1 MKRQNLWLIV
11 AVLLI
16 SVLPLVGASWFVP
29 EGQGESAASFGGADE
44 KAQQAIREIAPNY
57 QPWFA
62 PLMEPASGEIA
73 SLLFAL
79 QAALGAGFIGYWLG
93 CAVTR
98 DRLRR
103 ESSAQAA
110 TEEQGGHA
118 D

>member
-1 MKRQNLWLIV
+1 MKKQNLCLIV

-16 SVLPLVGASWFVP
+16 SILPLVGASWLVP
-29 EGQGESAASFGGADE
+29 EGESAASFGGADE
-44 KAQQAIREIAPNY
+44 KARQAIREIAPDY
-57 QPWFA
+57 HPWFS

-103 ESSAQAA
+103 EPSAQTVA
-110 TEEQGGHA
+110 EEQGCHA

>member
-16 SVLPLVGASWFVP
+16 SGLPLLLAAWLAP
-29 EGQGESAASFGGADE
+29 EGESAASFGGADE
-44 KAQQAIREIAPNY
+44 KAQQAIHEIAPGY
-57 QPWFA
+57 QPWFT
-62 PLMEPASGEIA
+62 PLIAPASGEIA

-93 CAVTR
+93 CVVTR

-103 ESSAQAA
+103 ASSGPSTAEGQD
-110 TEEQGGHA
+110 HRA